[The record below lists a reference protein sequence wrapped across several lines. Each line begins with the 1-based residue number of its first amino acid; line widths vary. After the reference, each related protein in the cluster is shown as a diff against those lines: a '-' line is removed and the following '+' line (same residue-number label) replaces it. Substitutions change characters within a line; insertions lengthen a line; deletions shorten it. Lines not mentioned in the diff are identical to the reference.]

1 VASDTA
7 EDKAMGTS
15 TTETRLLLTVAEA
28 AKALAVS
35 TRTIWSL
42 TNRGELPAVRIG
54 RAVRYEI
61 GDLRAWIDR
70 RKSGG
75 VA

>member
-1 VASDTA
+1 MNASIQ
-7 EDKAMGTS
+7 
-15 TTETRLLLTVAEA
+15 ETRLLLTVAEA

-35 TRTIWSL
+35 VWTL

-54 RAVRYEI
+54 RAVRYSI
-61 GDLRAWIDR
+61 DDLRAWIDR

>member
-1 VASDTA
+1 MSAA
-7 EDKAMGTS
+7 A
-15 TTETRLLLTVAEA
+15 TETRLLLTVAEA

-54 RAVRYEI
+54 RAVRYSIE
-61 GDLRAWIDR
+61 DVRAWIDR
-70 RKSGG
+70 QRTGG
-75 VA
+75 VT